1 MGSGGV
7 IFGGSLF
14 FGFVYF
20 LPKHDKIY
28 LYTHTESIFY
38 TDYPFYTRFGRI
50 NVLCI
55 LDLLRFTIQNKVR
68 QVRATHLYN
77 AHEFVWWTG
86 EREIRELLTKRVFGI
101 CSRNEFHET
110 SFYPLLTKRVLTKPV
125 FTKRVFWHCSRNECS
140 RNECSRNELLA
151 SANETSFTKRV
162 FWLCSRN
169 DCSRNECSRNEFWST
184 AHETSA
190 HETSAHET
198 NLNSWAQNFF
208 IPTRGFM
215 QQSHLSELGLS
226 SPL

>member
-1 MGSGGV
+1 MWKSKIFNGMGSGEMKKQWGWGV
-7 IFGGSLF
+7 GVWFLVDHSF

-38 TDYPFYTRFGRI
+38 TDDPFYTRFGRI

-68 QVRATHLYN
+68 QVRETHLYN

-101 CSRNEFHET
+101 CSRNEF
-110 SFYPLLTKRVLTKPV
+110 
-125 FTKRVFWHCSRNECS
+125 
-140 RNECSRNELLA
+140 
-151 SANETSFTKRV
+151 SAP
-162 FWLCSRN
+162 
-169 DCSRNECSRNEFWST
+169 

-190 HETSAHET
+190 HETSFHET
-198 NLNSWAQNFF
+198 SFL
-208 IPTRGFM
+208 TLLTKRV
-215 QQSHLSELGLS
+215 LTKRVLTKRVVGLC
-226 SPL
+226 